1 MGALGSGMV
10 VFNLLREVNLRE
22 IKREAD
28 QPFTLHI
35 LGEVGAATRLA
46 EALSAAPGK
55 HGIHPWVRVVPLPLA
70 APDGLSAPG
79 PNDGFTVALVLND
92 GVDPDTNARAALSR
106 LRALRIPSL
115 SVVQN
120 DDAVDLVGAATPRP
134 GETARVVLP
143 AGLPGDELVAQLAP
157 ALFERLPADDG
168 ARVALARQLPALRR
182 NVIASLID
190 PTARA
195 NAMYAA
201 TTGLAEWVPILNLP
215 LNAAD
220 VIVLTKNQ
228 LIMAYKIALAAGKNG
243 QPRDLIGEN
252 VSVLF
257 AGDPFN
263 YVSILAQ
270 FNGDG
275 SYTVRATDADGQQG
289 TLSGAYT
296 ADNTTEPAT
305 IVLVQANPYTAT
317 AEGIWDVSGSTL
329 TYEVVQTDPEYGF
342 APPTPES
349 GFGTTSGPNIEA
361 GVNVQVYVRQ

>member
-28 QPFTLHI
+28 QPFTLHV

-79 PNDGFTVALVLND
+79 PSDGFTVAIVLND

-143 AGLPGDELVAQLAP
+143 AGLPRDELVAQVAP

-182 NVIASLID
+182 HVIASLID

-243 QPRDLIGEN
+243 QPRDVIGEI
-252 VSVLF
+252 VSVLGGGLLMRQI
-257 AGDPFN
+257 ARELVGLIPVVGIVPKVAVA
-263 YVSILAQ
+263 YGGTRVIGHVVERWALE
-270 FNGDG
+270 GRRIEG
-275 SYTVRATDADGQQG
+275 SEVRALLTEATAGARGLAESVVDRVRGRADEDGDAKARPSDR
-289 TLSGAYT
+289 
-296 ADNTTEPAT
+296 PAT
-305 IVLVQANPYTAT
+305 R
-317 AEGIWDVSGSTL
+317 D
-329 TYEVVQTDPEYGF
+329 D
-342 APPTPES
+342 
-349 GFGTTSGPNIEA
+349 GPL
-361 GVNVQVYVRQ
+361 

>member
-28 QPFTLHI
+28 QPFTLHVV
-35 LGEVGAATRLA
+35 GEVGAATRLA

-70 APDGLSAPG
+70 ASDGLSAPG
-79 PNDGFTVALVLND
+79 SSDGFTVALVLND
-92 GVDPDTNARAALSR
+92 GVDPDADARTALSR

-115 SVVQN
+115 SVVLN

-143 AGLPGDELVAQLAP
+143 AGLPGDVLVAQLAP

-243 QPRDLIGEN
+243 QPRDVIGEI
-252 VSVLF
+252 VSVLGGGLLMRQIARELVGLIPVVGIVPKVAVAY
-257 AGDPFN
+257 AGTR
-263 YVSILAQ
+263 VIGLVVERWALE
-270 FNGDG
+270 GRRIEG
-275 SYTVRATDADGQQG
+275 SEVRALLTEATAGARGLAESVVDRVRGRKDQEGDAEARALDR
-289 TLSGAYT
+289 
-296 ADNTTEPAT
+296 PAT
-305 IVLVQANPYTAT
+305 DDDNP
-317 AEGIWDVSGSTL
+317 L
-329 TYEVVQTDPEYGF
+329 
-342 APPTPES
+342 
-349 GFGTTSGPNIEA
+349 
-361 GVNVQVYVRQ
+361 

>member
-243 QPRDLIGEN
+243 QPRDVIGEI
-252 VSVLF
+252 VSVLGGGLLMRQI
-257 AGDPFN
+257 ARELVGLIPVVGIVPKVAVA
-263 YVSILAQ
+263 YGGTRVIGLVVERWALE
-270 FNGDG
+270 GRRIEG
-275 SYTVRATDADGQQG
+275 SEVRALLTEATAGARGLAESVVDRVRGRKDQDGDAEARALDR
-289 TLSGAYT
+289 
-296 ADNTTEPAT
+296 PAT
-305 IVLVQANPYTAT
+305 HDDNP
-317 AEGIWDVSGSTL
+317 L
-329 TYEVVQTDPEYGF
+329 
-342 APPTPES
+342 
-349 GFGTTSGPNIEA
+349 
-361 GVNVQVYVRQ
+361 